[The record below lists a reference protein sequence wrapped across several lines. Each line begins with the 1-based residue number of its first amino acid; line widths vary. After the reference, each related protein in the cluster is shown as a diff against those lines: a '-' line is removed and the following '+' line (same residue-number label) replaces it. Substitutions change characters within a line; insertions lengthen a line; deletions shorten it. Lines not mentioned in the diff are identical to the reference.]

1 MSANYGNFGKPYK
14 GFSREDPV
22 DACMPGRFLD
32 APWNYNLGNCKQLMA
47 QRCSE
52 NWDEKCQL
60 FVNNIDDVTELKHFL
75 ESMANHRFC
84 NLSDKSKC
92 GIVCEPF
99 NPIDQVSPNICKTM
113 GDDPMVN
120 AQQSIDTGLYNPVK
134 LSPVYMGGC
143 MKSCNKIQPSEI
155 KSDDKAINYCLEFGF
170 CGETLSNICK
180 IANDKNQDI
189 KHPLL
194 KQYCSLKTTHLQNK
208 PNQKSLKETQ
218 KIQEENLM
226 DNDPSKQV
234 YMDYSNNMGVIMII
248 MSIVLLSLFMLYK
261 KDKF

>member
-1 MSANYGNFGKPYK
+1 
-14 GFSREDPV
+14 
-22 DACMPGRFLD
+22 
-32 APWNYNLGNCKQLMA
+32 
-47 QRCSE
+47 
-52 NWDEKCQL
+52 
-60 FVNNIDDVTELKHFL
+60 
-75 ESMANHRFC
+75 
-84 NLSDKSKC
+84 
-92 GIVCEPF
+92 
-99 NPIDQVSPNICKTM
+99 
-113 GDDPMVN
+113 
-120 AQQSIDTGLYNPVK
+120 LYNPVK
-134 LSPVYMGGC
+134 LSPVYMCGC

-208 PNQKSLKETQ
+208 PNKKSLKETQ
-218 KIQEENLM
+218 KVQQEKLM
-226 DNDPSKQV
+226 DDPSKQA